1 MLTCLKEMKESALIS
16 KGVSLISDN
25 SLVLNGKSV
34 PILSGEVQFFR
45 MDPQVWEPSLEHV
58 KKLGLPIVSTY
69 LSWRRFSKDP
79 DQVDLSGESDPRLN
93 VPRFLDMCKKAQLYV
108 TVKPGPWIC
117 GEEINGGYP
126 DWLIDQPA
134 LQVMDA
140 QDQPVKG
147 YQYPFQSP
155 IPSYFHPDYQF
166 HVRRWLEAVDK
177 VIKPYC
183 YPDGPI
189 ILLQLDNE
197 PSFAFHDRMFESDYN
212 PVIARRGGLYSSW
225 LKEKYV
231 SITTLNDCYESAFT
245 EFAEITPPRKLELMK
260 GKTMVRLMDWV
271 EFKEDILA
279 SHVAS
284 IRNYHLQNGIDEVL
298 FTINYNL
305 HPQLATPNN
314 WHSLECA
321 SGMGG
326 YDYYPNLPMDV
337 ENFIEVVQAI
347 NYSREVNRVAWSPEI
362 MCGIWSFEGNEH
374 AIDRLES
381 CEYEYLYLTCL
392 AYGLKGMNF
401 YMLADRDN
409 WVNSPINSRGEL
421 TETCEAV
428 KTTVRLMN
436 TIPSFDSL
444 HVEQNIGVLYYRPY
458 AREAFIAHE
467 NPGKLEGNLLGE
479 AYQHF
484 KQTYARL
491 IEANINAGIY
501 DPEIHSEKLPWF
513 SILFAPG
520 NRYMDAKT
528 QQKLLDYIEQGG
540 NLVCLPGIPCRDWD
554 GAAVKILHDAFVNH
568 DMHDFNG
575 WKSAQIGKGRLIE
588 VTNMHFDGVFL
599 TRLLKTLSLSLAV
612 TSSDPRVK
620 TTLLKGQNEW
630 VYFMVN
636 TTEETMKVE
645 ISFYGIIQDS
655 LIDGLSPD
663 CRLAINDG
671 IALLEI
677 DPHSVK
683 VFWRNMQAGL

>member
-1 MLTCLKEMKESALIS
+1 
-16 KGVSLISDN
+16 
-25 SLVLNGKSV
+25 
-34 PILSGEVQFFR
+34 
-45 MDPQVWEPSLEHV
+45 
-58 KKLGLPIVSTY
+58 
-69 LSWRRFSKDP
+69 
-79 DQVDLSGESDPRLN
+79 
-93 VPRFLDMCKKAQLYV
+93 
-108 TVKPGPWIC
+108 
-117 GEEINGGYP
+117 
-126 DWLIDQPA
+126 
-134 LQVMDA
+134 
-140 QDQPVKG
+140 
-147 YQYPFQSP
+147 
-155 IPSYFHPDYQF
+155 
-166 HVRRWLEAVDK
+166 
-177 VIKPYC
+177 
-183 YPDGPI
+183 
-189 ILLQLDNE
+189 
-197 PSFAFHDRMFESDYN
+197 
-212 PVIARRGGLYSSW
+212 
-225 LKEKYV
+225 
-231 SITTLNDCYESAFT
+231 
-245 EFAEITPPRKLELMK
+245 
-260 GKTMVRLMDWV
+260 
-271 EFKEDILA
+271 
-279 SHVAS
+279 
-284 IRNYHLQNGIDEVL
+284 
-298 FTINYNL
+298 
-305 HPQLATPNN
+305 
-314 WHSLECA
+314 
-321 SGMGG
+321 
-326 YDYYPNLPMDV
+326 
-337 ENFIEVVQAI
+337 
-347 NYSREVNRVAWSPEI
+347 
-362 MCGIWSFEGNEH
+362 
-374 AIDRLES
+374 
-381 CEYEYLYLTCL
+381 
-392 AYGLKGMNF
+392 MNF

-540 NLVCLPGIPCRDWD
+540 NLFCLPGIPCRDWD

-588 VTNMHFDGVFL
+588 VTNMYFDGVFL

-663 CRLAINDG
+663 CRLEINDG